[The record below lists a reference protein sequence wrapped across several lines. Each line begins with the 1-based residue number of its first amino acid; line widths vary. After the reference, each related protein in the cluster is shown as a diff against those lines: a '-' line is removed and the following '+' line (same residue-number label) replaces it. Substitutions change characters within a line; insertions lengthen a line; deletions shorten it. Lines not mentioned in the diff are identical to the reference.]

1 MSEDAPSDGPSA
13 GEGADDP
20 KTTTTVA
27 PVDTTTAGARMMMI
41 HPWLTAAA
49 VAVYATKV
57 MWVKFREIGVAK
69 QKKKLLKN
77 QKAQQSKSLQDIDEE
92 DSELESEAEDDD
104 VPQQLE
110 GAASICQRSIEVAP
124 ADC

>member
-1 MSEDAPSDGPSA
+1 MSEEAPADGPAA
-13 GEGADDP
+13 GEEVDDSSD
-20 KTTTTVA
+20 TTTPA

-41 HPWLTAAA
+41 HPWLAAAA

-69 QKKKLLKN
+69 QKKLLKN
-77 QKAQQSKSLQDIDEE
+77 PHSQQPKSLQDIEEE

-110 GAASICQRSIEVAP
+110 DDASICQRSIEVAS

>member
-13 GEGADDP
+13 GEGADAP

-69 QKKKLLKN
+69 QKKLLKN

-124 ADC
+124 VDC